1 MRKLSD
7 PPGSSESTGSL
18 RLVVAESGMT
28 ARNIISIPNGIR
40 ATGACTTRSTPFEI
54 EAAPAFVIHPV
65 DSGDS
70 GLGD

>member
-7 PPGSSESTGSL
+7 PPGPSESTGSL
-18 RLVVAESGMT
+18 RLVVAESGMIV
-28 ARNIISIPNGIR
+28 RSIISIPSGIR
-40 ATGACTTRSTPFEI
+40 ATGACTTRSTAFEI
-54 EAAPAFVIHPV
+54 EAVPAFMIHRI